1 MIDEKQKE
9 VTEQYKENYDQIDW
23 SKSSTKPREV
33 IETSRGVILKFG
45 EAKPDQVP
53 VKGIP
58 CIRED
63 KPHESKNG
71 AIHVDQVKSFNAKCA
86 RGTHYDPK
94 TGNLISTSSNA
105 REREAR
111 RRGLSF
117 G

>member
-1 MIDEKQKE
+1 MIDERQKE
-9 VTEQYKENYDQIDW
+9 VTEEYKENYDLIDW
-23 SKSSTKPREV
+23 SKSSSEPREV
-33 IETSRGVILKFG
+33 VQTTNGCILKFG
-45 EAKPDQVP
+45 TKKQDQIP

-63 KPHESKNG
+63 KPHVSKNG
-71 AIHVDQVKSFNAKCA
+71 AIHVDQVARFNQQSA

-94 TGNLISTSSNA
+94 TGNLISTSSHA